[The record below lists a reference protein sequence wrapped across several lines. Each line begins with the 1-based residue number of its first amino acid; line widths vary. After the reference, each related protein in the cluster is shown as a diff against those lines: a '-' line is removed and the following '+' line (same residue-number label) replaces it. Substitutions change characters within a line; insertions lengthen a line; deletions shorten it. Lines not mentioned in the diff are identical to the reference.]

1 VTPRSPDY
9 IAHPSADSQA
19 FRQAFLFGTGAPQP
33 HGLTYKTGLRWL
45 RLISPFQLTTSPTH
59 TRTLLLSAM
68 RAASNIYEHPEA
80 ISGDATPSEIGRAAA
95 TVAVSMLA
103 VAVAGYHYLL

>member
-1 VTPRSPDY
+1 
-9 IAHPSADSQA
+9 
-19 FRQAFLFGTGAPQP
+19 
-33 HGLTYKTGLRWL
+33 
-45 RLISPFQLTTSPTH
+45 
-59 TRTLLLSAM
+59 M